1 MSGLAAA
8 STLAAFA
15 DVLDD
20 AQRSATPVEQLSARG
35 ELGLANAYAVQHA
48 ILARRQGRGER
59 IAGVKLGFT
68 SLAKAR
74 QMGVDDVIIGTIT
87 DAMRV
92 DDGGRFDRRACIHPR
107 IEPEVAYLLGA
118 DLDDTDLDDP
128 HLDDTNLSDER
139 ALAAV
144 IAGVA
149 PALEIIDSRYLDFR
163 FSLDDVVADNTSA
176 AAFVIGPWVDPALAA
191 DLGNRGV
198 GLEVNGHLVETG
210 STAAV
215 LGHPHRAI
223 AAARRLASAH
233 GFALR
238 AGMILLAGAATAA
251 VPLPRRGFVEAS
263 IAGLGRVAVH
273 VDGGNDQEDE
283 RDV

>member
-1 MSGLAAA
+1 MSGLAEA

-15 DVLDD
+15 HVLDD
-20 AQRSATPVEQLSARG
+20 AQRSATPIEQLSARG
-35 ELGLANAYAVQHA
+35 EIGLANAYAVQHA

-118 DLDDTDLDDP
+118 DLDNADDNA
-128 HLDDTNLSDER
+128 DLSDDR

-176 AAFVIGPWVDPALAA
+176 AGFVIGPWVNPALAA
-191 DLGNRGV
+191 DIGNRGV
-198 GLEVNGHLVETG
+198 GLEVNGQLVETG

>member
-1 MSGLAAA
+1 MSAATEA
-8 STLAAFA
+8 PAVTAFA
-15 DVLDD
+15 HALDE
-20 AQRSATPVEQLSARG
+20 AQRSATPIEQLSSRG
-35 ELGLANAYAVQHA
+35 RLGLGTAYAVQHA
-48 ILARRQGRGER
+48 IIARRQARGER

-74 QMGVDDVIIGTIT
+74 QMGVDDVIIGTVT
-87 DAMRV
+87 DEMRV
-92 DDGGRFDRRACIHPR
+92 EDGGRFDRRACIHPR

-118 DLDDTDLDDP
+118 DLDD
-128 HLDDTNLSDER
+128 DTNLSDER
-139 ALAAV
+139 ALVAV
-144 IAGVA
+144 IAGIA

-163 FSLDDVVADNTSA
+163 FSLEDVVADNTSA
-176 AAFVIGPWVDPALAA
+176 AGFVIGPWIDPTLAA
-191 DLGNRGV
+191 DIGNRGV
-198 GLEVNGHLVETG
+198 RLEINGRIAETG
-210 STAAV
+210 STAAI

-238 AGMILLAGAATAA
+238 AGMVLLAGAATAA
-251 VPLPRRGFVEAS
+251 VPVPERGFVEAS

-283 RDV
+283 TDV

>member
-1 MSGLAAA
+1 MSAVTEAPTVAVLAHA
-8 STLAAFA
+8 
-15 DVLDD
+15 LDE
-20 AQRSATPVEQLSARG
+20 AQRSATPIEQLSAG
-35 ELGLANAYAVQHA
+35 GQLGLGAAYAVQHA
-48 ILARRQGRGER
+48 IIARRQSRGE
-59 IAGVKLGFT
+59 AVSGVKLGFT

-74 QMGVDDVIIGTIT
+74 QMGVDDIIIGTIT

-107 IEPEVAYLLGA
+107 IEPEVAYLLGPEF
-118 DLDDTDLDDP
+118 DP
-128 HLDDTNLSDER
+128 ESEIADER
-139 ALAAV
+139 ALADAIV
-144 IAGVA
+144 GVA

-176 AAFVIGPWVDPALAA
+176 AGYVIGPWVDPRLAA
-191 DLGNRGV
+191 EIGNRGV
-198 GLEVNGHLVETG
+198 RLEIDGRLAETG

-215 LGHPHRAI
+215 LGHPLRAL

-238 AGMILLAGAATAA
+238 AGMVLLAGAATAA
-251 VPLPRRGFVEAS
+251 VPLPQRGFVEAS

-273 VDGGNDQEDE
+273 VDGGTEQEE
-283 RDV
+283 SNV

>member
-1 MSGLAAA
+1 MSGLAEA

-15 DVLDD
+15 HILDE
-20 AQRSATPVEQLSARG
+20 AQRSATPIEQLSARG

-48 ILARRQGRGER
+48 IIAGRRGRGER
-59 IAGVKLGFT
+59 VVGVKLGFT

-74 QMGVDDVIIGTIT
+74 QMGVDDIILGSIT
-87 DAMRV
+87 DAMRI
-92 DDGGRFDRRACIHPR
+92 DDGGRFDRRASIHPR

-118 DLDDTDLDDP
+118 DLDDETLV
-128 HLDDTNLSDER
+128 DER
-139 ALAAV
+139 ELAGV

-149 PALEIIDSRYLDFR
+149 PALEIIDSRYKDFR
-163 FSLDDVVADNTSA
+163 FSLDDVVADNASA
-176 AAFVIGPWVDPALAA
+176 AGFVIGPWVDPTLAA
-191 DLGNRGV
+191 EIGNRGV
-198 GLEVNGHLVETG
+198 RLEIDGRLVETG

-223 AAARRLASAH
+223 AAARRLAAAH

-238 AGMILLAGAATAA
+238 AGMVLLAGAATAA
-251 VPLPRRGFVEAS
+251 VPVPDRGFVEAS

-273 VDGGNDQEDE
+273 VSGGNDQEDE
-283 RDV
+283 TDV

>member
-1 MSGLAAA
+1 MSAATEAPALTALANA
-8 STLAAFA
+8 
-15 DVLDD
+15 LDE
-20 AQRSATPVEQLSARG
+20 AQRSATPIEQLSSGGR
-35 ELGLANAYAVQHA
+35 LGLGTAYAVQHA
-48 ILARRQGRGER
+48 IIARRQARGER

-87 DAMRV
+87 DEMRAE
-92 DDGGRFDRRACIHPR
+92 DGGRFDRSACIHPR

-118 DLDDTDLDDP
+118 DLDD
-128 HLDDTNLSDER
+128 DTNLSDER
-139 ALAAV
+139 ALLSV
-144 IAGVA
+144 VAGIA

-163 FSLDDVVADNTSA
+163 FSLEDVVADNTSA
-176 AAFVIGPWVDPALAA
+176 AGFVIGPWIDPTLAA
-191 DLGNRGV
+191 DIGNRGV
-198 GLEVNGHLVETG
+198 RLEIDGRIAETG

-238 AGMILLAGAATAA
+238 AGMVLLAGAATAA
-251 VPLPRRGFVEAS
+251 VPLPRHGVVEAS

-273 VDGGNDQEDE
+273 VDGGTARVEEND
-283 RDV
+283 V

>member
-1 MSGLAAA
+1 MSGLAEA

-15 DVLDD
+15 HVLDD
-20 AQRSATPVEQLSARG
+20 AQRSATPIEQLSARR
-35 ELGLANAYAVQHA
+35 EIGLANAYAVQHA

-118 DLDDTDLDDP
+118 DLDNADLDNAD
-128 HLDDTNLSDER
+128 DDTGLSDDR

-176 AAFVIGPWVDPALAA
+176 AGFVIGPWVDPALAA
-191 DLGNRGV
+191 DIGNRGV
-198 GLEVNGHLVETG
+198 GLEVNGQLVETG

-273 VDGGNDQEDE
+273 VDGGNEQEDE